1 MSEPQLDLLLIRHGE
16 TEWNRARRI
25 QGHTDAPLTP
35 LGEAQARRLGE
46 RLRNESFD
54 EIHASDSGRAQ
65 RTTALA
71 FPGLPVRTDERLRE
85 MHYGVLEGKTR
96 AEFSEDDHQA
106 YNAYRADP
114 HGVAVAEGESWG
126 DLKARVSGWLAT
138 LPPTG
143 RVAAVSHGGT
153 IRAVLL
159 WAIDAPNRHDMDKW
173 NFVFGNTGIT
183 RIGLGG
189 ERRLIKSVNDTAHLE
204 GLEDDRPAF

>member
-65 RTTALA
+65 RTAALA

-96 AEFSEDDHQA
+96 AEFSEDDHRA

-114 HGVAVAEGESWG
+114 YGVAVAEGESWG

-159 WAIDAPNRHDMDKW
+159 WAIDAPSTHDMDRW

-189 ERRLIKSVNDTAHLE
+189 GRRLIKSVNDTAHLE